1 MSDELV
7 VHVNIAEAGDALTP
21 ADVGQAVIAVAE
33 TEGIDHG
40 EISITFVNA
49 ATISTLNE
57 THLGVSGPTDVIS
70 FNLENPK
77 APLADVYICPEI
89 AAQSSQEH
97 GIELR
102 EELLRLVIHGMLHV
116 AGYDHPEGPERV
128 ESDMFIRQETILKQI
143 L

>member
-7 VHVNIAEAGDALTP
+7 VHVNILEAAEVLTP

-33 TEGIDHG
+33 AEGIGSG
-40 EISITFVNA
+40 EISITFVDA

-57 THLGVSGPTDVIS
+57 THLEQQGPTDVIA
-70 FNLENPK
+70 FNLAEPK
-77 APLADVYICPEI
+77 TPLGDVYVCPEI
-89 AAQSSQEH
+89 ASQSAEEH

-102 EELLRLVIHGMLHV
+102 EELLRLVVHGMLHI
-116 AGYDHPEGPERV
+116 AGYDHPAGPERLD
-128 ESDMFIRQETILKQI
+128 SKMFARQEAILSQI

>member
-7 VHVNIAEAGDALTP
+7 VHVNIAEAGGVVSP

-33 TEGIDHG
+33 AEGISQG

-49 ATISTLNE
+49 AAISALNE
-57 THLGVSGPTDVIS
+57 THLGVNGPTDVIA
-70 FNLENPK
+70 FNLAEPQS
-77 APLADVYICPEI
+77 PLADVYICPEV
-89 AAQSSQEH
+89 AAESAGEL
-97 GIELR
+97 GIEHR

-116 AGYDHPEGPERV
+116 AGYDHPKGPERA
-128 ESDMFIRQETILKQI
+128 ESDMFVRQEAILCQI